1 MAFLAADVDNGMF
14 QRFFEQTDISLDA
27 VMASIPIGRVLAT
40 DELCAAVR
48 FLCSGEVRFMLGTTM
63 VVDGGFTAQ

>member
-1 MAFLAADVDNGMF
+1 
-14 QRFFEQTDISLDA
+14 
-27 VMASIPIGRVLAT
+27 MASIPIGRVLAT